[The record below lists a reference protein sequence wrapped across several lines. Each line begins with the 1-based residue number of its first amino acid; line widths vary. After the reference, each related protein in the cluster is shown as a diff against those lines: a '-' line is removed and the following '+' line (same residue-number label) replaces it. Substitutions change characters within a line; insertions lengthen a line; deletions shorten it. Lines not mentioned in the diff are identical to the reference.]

1 MSRYNLRHTGNKRVS
16 EARIRCYA
24 IVMENAV
31 LIAGPQLR
39 RFELAHIKRCAYA
52 TKVDPIQECYRPPV
66 HIHELGNSLD

>member
-1 MSRYNLRHTGNKRVS
+1 
-16 EARIRCYA
+16 
-24 IVMENAV
+24 MENAV